1 VEAVDER
8 IEGDM
13 RIGIDARLIH
23 YSQAGIAQYT
33 THLVK
38 ALAKIDRSNQYY
50 LLQSR
55 KETTPL
61 VDAHNF
67 ARRGIWTPSH
77 HSLEHYILG
86 LEVANLRLDV
96 LHSPD
101 FIPPK
106 RNPLAKFKTVI
117 TVHDLAFL
125 IYPHFLTKKAARY
138 YGQIDRAV
146 RRANHIIAVSES
158 TKADLGRFLGVSDSK
173 VTVIYEAA
181 NPVYKPMPKE
191 EAWKK
196 ANKLYPNL
204 PRDFLL
210 FVGTLEP
217 RKNIPT
223 LLDAYKIM
231 RDSYKQDPVKLVLAG
246 SPGWLFDGIFQK
258 VQDLGL
264 EGEVLFLGRVPTSAL
279 VALYNAA
286 LALVHPAHYEG
297 FGLPTLEAM
306 ACGTPV
312 VTTNVS
318 SLPEVVGDAALLV
331 SPDDAEEMA
340 VAMWRVIS
348 DERLRKTLSQ
358 KGLNRAKAFSWEK
371 AAQETLEVY
380 RKAAGM

>member
-1 VEAVDER
+1 
-8 IEGDM
+8 M

-38 ALAKIDRSNQYY
+38 SLAKIDSTNQYY

-55 KETTPL
+55 KETKPI
-61 VDAHNF
+61 VEARNF
-67 ARRGIWTPSH
+67 IRRGVWTPSH
-77 HSLEHYILG
+77 HSFEHYILG
-86 LEVANLRLDV
+86 LEVANMGLDV

-106 RNPLAKFKTVI
+106 RNPLARFKTVI

-146 RRANHIIAVSES
+146 RRADHIIAVSKS
-158 TKADLGRFLGVSDSK
+158 TKEDIGRFLGVRDSK

-196 ANKLYPNL
+196 AHKLYPNL
-204 PRDFLL
+204 SRDFLL

-223 LLDAYKIM
+223 LLEAYKILQD
-231 RDSYKQDPVKLVLAG
+231 RYKLNEIKLVLAG
-246 SPGWLFDGIFQK
+246 SPGWLFDEIFQK
-258 VQDLGL
+258 VQDLNL
-264 EGEVLFLGRVPTSAL
+264 EKDVLFLGRVPTSAL

-318 SLPEVVGDAALLV
+318 SLPEVVGDAAILV

-348 DERLRKTLSQ
+348 DEGLRDTLSK

-371 AAQETLEVY
+371 AAKETLEVY
-380 RKAAGM
+380 RKVAGA